1 MQSVECTCISLH
13 FHVYN
18 TNRNDI
24 FISNHRPIYDA
35 YASRNMPLYFP
46 LQLTPLSRL
55 FPLEGTKYYLY
66 IQCTCNKFK
75 KCNASVANSRDT
87 ENLLD
92 LRCDG
97 TFV

>member
-1 MQSVECTCISLH
+1 
-13 FHVYN
+13 
-18 TNRNDI
+18 
-24 FISNHRPIYDA
+24 
-35 YASRNMPLYFP
+35 MPLYFP

-92 LRCDG
+92 LLCDG
-97 TFV
+97 TFLRYVPVLTQLIGLYCLPNLEASIV